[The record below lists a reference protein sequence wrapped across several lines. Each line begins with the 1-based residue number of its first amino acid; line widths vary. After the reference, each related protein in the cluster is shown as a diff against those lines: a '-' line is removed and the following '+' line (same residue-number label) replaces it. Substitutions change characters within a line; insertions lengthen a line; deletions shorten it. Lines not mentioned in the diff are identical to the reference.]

1 MSMVTERTDIR
12 NIAIIAHVDHGKT
25 TLVDGLLKQA
35 HTFRDNQQVAERV
48 MDSNDLERER
58 GITILA
64 KNTAVVYKGVK
75 INIVDTPG
83 HADFGGEVERVMNMV
98 DGVLLL
104 VDAAEGPMP
113 QTRFVLRKALEI
125 GHKAI
130 VVINKVDRK
139 NADPARALNKTFDLF
154 IELGA
159 SERQA
164 DFPILYS
171 NALTQQAGPTAELG
185 PDYQPLFDAIL
196 AHIPGPK
203 VDVEAPTQMLVAN
216 LAYDDYK
223 GRMAIGRIF
232 NGRLR
237 QNQLVARIDREGH
250 IQNSKLTYLYVFQGL
265 QRTPVEEA
273 EAGEIVC
280 LAGLDEVYIGETV
293 ADPDTPVALP
303 IIRVEAPTV
312 RMTFGVNTSPFTGKE
327 GTWGTSRKIR
337 ERLYKELEANV
348 ALKVEDTEA
357 ADTFV
362 VSGRGELQLAIL
374 IETMRREGYEF
385 QVSRPEVIYRTGEAG
400 ETLEPFEEV
409 HIEVAEEHMGT
420 VIEMLGKRRGLMT
433 GMHQGSGS
441 VYLTYVV
448 PTRGL
453 LGFRYQFLT
462 ATRGTGQMHTLF
474 HDYLP
479 LTGEIEGREQGSM
492 VAMEMGIAAAYSIR
506 NAEDRGILF
515 IEPHTEVYEGMVIGQ
530 HVHPGDLPVNI
541 CKKKAFTNVRAARA
555 EVLESLTPARKMSLD
570 ECIEYLG
577 EDELLEVTP
586 KSIRIRK
593 RILNTEDRGKQQ
605 KKLDK
610 EKAGEA

>member
-1 MSMVTERTDIR
+1 MEIQRSNLR

-35 HTFRDNQQVAERV
+35 HTFRDNQRVAERV
-48 MDSNDLERER
+48 MDSSDLERER

-64 KNTAVVYKGVK
+64 KNTAVTFKDVK

-113 QTRFVLRKALEI
+113 QTRFVLRKALEM

-139 NADPARALNKTFDLF
+139 NANPAGALNRTFDLF

-159 SERQA
+159 SEEQA
-164 DFPILYS
+164 NFPIIYT
-171 NALTQQAGPTAELG
+171 NALTQQAGVTADLS
-185 PDYQPLFDAIL
+185 PDYQPLFNAIL
-196 AHIPGPK
+196 EHIPAPK
-203 VDVEAPTQMLVAN
+203 VDPDAPTQMLVTT

-223 GRMAIGRIF
+223 GLIAV
-232 NGRLR
+232 GRLR
-237 QNQLVARIDREGH
+237 NGTLKANQNVVRLRHDGAPVPG
-250 IQNSKLTYLYVFQGL
+250 KLTYLYVFQGL
-265 QRTPVEEA
+265 SRQPVEEVL
-273 EAGEIVC
+273 AGEIC
-280 LAGLDEVYIGETV
+280 AIGGLDEVHIGETI
-293 ADPDTPVALP
+293 ADPNNPVALP
-303 IIRVEAPTV
+303 TIRVEAPTV
-312 RMTFGVNTSPFTGKE
+312 RMTFGVSTSPLAGKE

-348 ALKVEDTEA
+348 ALRVADTDS
-357 ADTFV
+357 ADTFL
-362 VSGRGELQLAIL
+362 VSGRGELHLAIL

-400 ETLEPFEEV
+400 ETLEPVEEV
-409 HIEVAEEHMGT
+409 HIEVAEDHMGT

-433 GMHQGSGS
+433 NMTQAGGS
-441 VYLTYVV
+441 VYLTYLV

-479 LTGEIEGREQGSM
+479 LAGAIDQRELGSL
-492 VAMEMGIAAAYSIR
+492 VAAEAGTATAFAIR
-506 NAEDRGILF
+506 NAEERGTLF
-515 IEPHTEVYEGMVIGQ
+515 IDPGTEIYEGMVIGQ
-530 HVHPGDLPVNI
+530 HQRPGDLSINI
-541 CKKKAFTNVRAARA
+541 AKKKQLTNVRAARA
-555 EVLESLTPARKMSLD
+555 EILVSLTPARKMSLD
-570 ECIEYLG
+570 ESIEYLSD
-577 EDELLEVTP
+577 DELLEVTP
-586 KSIRIRK
+586 ENIRIRK
-593 RILNTEDRGKQQ
+593 RVLDSELRGKQQ
-605 KKLDK
+605 KKVK
-610 EKAGEA
+610 EELLEA

>member
-1 MSMVTERTDIR
+1 MLTERSNLR

-35 HTFRDNQQVAERV
+35 HTFRDNQRVAERV

-64 KNTAVVYKGVK
+64 KNTAVTYQDVK

-113 QTRFVLRKALEI
+113 QTRFVLRKALEM

-139 NADPARALNKTFDLF
+139 NADPANAVNKTFDLF

-159 SERQA
+159 SDRQA
-164 DFPILYS
+164 EFPILYS
-171 NALTQQAGPTAELG
+171 NALTQQAGLTPDLS

-196 AHIPGPK
+196 QHIPAPK
-203 VDVEAPTQMLVAN
+203 VDPDAPLQMLIAN
-216 LAYDDYK
+216 LSYDDYK
-223 GRMAIGRIF
+223 GRMAVGRVF
-232 NGRLR
+232 NGVLR
-237 QNQLVARIDREGH
+237 QGQTVARLQHDGH
-250 IQNSKLTYLYVFQGL
+250 VDTSKITYLYVFQGL
-265 QRTPVEEA
+265 QRVEVEEV
-273 EAGEIVC
+273 EAGEIACV
-280 LAGLDEVYIGETV
+280 AGLEEVLIGETL
-293 ADPDTPVALP
+293 ADPENPIALP
-303 IIRVEAPTV
+303 SIHVEAPTV
-312 RMTFGVNTSPFTGKE
+312 RMTFGVNTAPFAGRE

-337 ERLYKELEANV
+337 ERLYKELEHNV
-348 ALKVEDTEA
+348 SLRVDDTEA
-357 ADTFV
+357 ADTFLA
-362 VSGRGELQLAIL
+362 SGRGELHLAVL

-385 QVSRPEVIYRTGEAG
+385 QVSKPEVIYRKGEAG
-400 ETLEPFEEV
+400 ELLEPVEEV
-409 HIEVAEEHMGT
+409 HIEVAERHMGT
-420 VIEMLGKRRGLMT
+420 VIEMLGRRRGQMT
-433 GMHQGSGS
+433 TMLQGGDGS
-441 VYLTYVV
+441 VYLTYLV

-462 ATRGTGQMHTLF
+462 ATQGTGQMHTLF

-479 LTGEIEGREQGSM
+479 FAGAIEQRELGSVVAIEQGT
-492 VAMEMGIAAAYSIR
+492 ATAYAIR
-506 NAEDRGILF
+506 NAEDRAILF
-515 IEPHTEVYEGMVIGQ
+515 VEPGTEVYEGMVVGQ
-530 HVHPGDLPVNI
+530 HVRPEDLPVNI
-541 CKKKAFTNVRAARA
+541 CKKKQLTNVRAARA

-570 ECIEYLG
+570 ECIEYLS

-586 KSIRIRK
+586 QNIRIRK
-593 RILNTEDRGKQQ
+593 RILNTEERGKQW
-605 KKLDK
+605 KKAK
-610 EKAGEA
+610 EELLEGA